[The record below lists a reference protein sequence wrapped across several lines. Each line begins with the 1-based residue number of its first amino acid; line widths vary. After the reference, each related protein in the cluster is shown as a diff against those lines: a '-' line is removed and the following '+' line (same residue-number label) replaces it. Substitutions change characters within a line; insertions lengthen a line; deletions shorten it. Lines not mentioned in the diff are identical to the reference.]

1 MVAFSKMEVFL
12 WTLFVASEVSS
23 TGSLF
28 ALVGGGGQFFF
39 IYSIF
44 YFVDNQVCSPDL
56 V

>member
-28 ALVGGGGQFFF
+28 ALGGGGDSFFF
-39 IYSIF
+39 IYFF
-44 YFVDNQVCSPDL
+44 YL
-56 V
+56 